1 MKINSTLRYFS
12 ILLLTLVSFLYNESS
27 AQSCTP
33 SGNPSVYGTKNTWI
47 GYMYRGVNFNTY
59 RGSITAGN
67 PSSPNFNL
75 TFNGSQ
81 VNFPTSGCPVYT
93 DTFSVRFRLTK
104 TFNNEG
110 FEITV
115 GGDDG
120 YRLSIDG
127 GNTWIINKWNEQSY
141 NTTSVA
147 VLLNGTVNLVLE
159 YFEKYGENRI
169 SFAMN
174 STCVGSANENVF
186 GTGGPWRGYIY
197 QGTNFNIFK
206 GVITR
211 GDVQGNFNEVFG
223 SSNGTFNT
231 DACFITTEK
240 FSARFKSTRTFTPG
254 TYVFTVGGDDGYRLS
269 LDGGNTWVIN
279 RWNDQSYGATTYTTS
294 LSGTVNMVLE
304 YYENG
309 GDNRLSFNVTGG
321 TLPITLSSWKGNL
334 ESNNNA
340 LLSWSVSDA
349 INFNKFRLERS
360 SDARNFAGI
369 YEETYNSAKK
379 NYSYIDRNI
388 SAGVVYYRLAM
399 IDLDGT
405 VRYSSVII
413 VSNSKNSDL
422 SVFPTIITNHRI
434 SVRGN
439 RNLSN
444 AKFELLTMNGQV
456 LLSEKIQSNNGSF
469 DKVIPSNIPST
480 MYVVRITDGS
490 NILLNQKLVIK

>member
-1 MKINSTLRYFS
+1 
-12 ILLLTLVSFLYNESS
+12 
-27 AQSCTP
+27 
-33 SGNPSVYGTKNTWI
+33 
-47 GYMYRGVNFNTY
+47 
-59 RGSITAGN
+59 
-67 PSSPNFNL
+67 
-75 TFNGSQ
+75 
-81 VNFPTSGCPVYT
+81 
-93 DTFSVRFRLTK
+93 
-104 TFNNEG
+104 
-110 FEITV
+110 
-115 GGDDG
+115 
-120 YRLSIDG
+120 
-127 GNTWIINKWNEQSY
+127 
-141 NTTSVA
+141 
-147 VLLNGTVNLVLE
+147 
-159 YFEKYGENRI
+159 
-169 SFAMN
+169 
-174 STCVGSANENVF
+174 
-186 GTGGPWRGYIY
+186 
-197 QGTNFNIFK
+197 
-206 GVITR
+206 
-211 GDVQGNFNEVFG
+211 
-223 SSNGTFNT
+223 
-231 DACFITTEK
+231 
-240 FSARFKSTRTFTPG
+240 
-254 TYVFTVGGDDGYRLS
+254 VGGDDGYRLS